1 MTGAKVLISLVQ
13 RHGKYL
19 FLHLDMFKH
28 FAYKVFFTAKPLRSC
43 CRITFDFVEY
53 NSADAENNKKAFQ

>member
-13 RHGKYL
+13 RHWKYL

-28 FAYKVFFTAKPLRSC
+28 FAYKVFFHC
-43 CRITFDFVEY
+43 
-53 NSADAENNKKAFQ
+53 